1 MALSRATGLCR
12 LALRTQWV
20 CARVLSSVAA
30 GGEAASDDVKP
41 RRLVDLE
48 ALRRERGPRPPA
60 EPASP
65 RRMLSSLKP
74 SYEQVQLNKAITRCT
89 SVDKVLELALAQPAL
104 LNGVIVSTALSVIA
118 RLMGNR
124 EAALGLKAD
133 ARFKQLMKAAL
144 VMMESG
150 RMDAQGFS
158 NMLYA
163 CGQLGIAP
171 PPSWLRV
178 YFESSALVLGEFV
191 PQALSNTMYSC
202 GQLGFKPPD
211 EWLRYFWHID
221 ASKMSMSIPQDFSN
235 TMYACVQ
242 LGIMPAPDWLQRF
255 WHASALKLGDFNQQN
270 YSNVIY
276 ACGQLGIVP
285 PVDWLQRFWHDTTLV
300 LGEFSPQ
307 NFNLTLYSCGQL
319 GITPPADWL
328 QRFWHASALKLVE
341 FIPQEFGNT
350 IYACGQLGITPP
362 VEWML
367 RYWQASAAKMG
378 DFIPQNFSN
387 IIISIGQLGLRPPT
401 DWLQSFSESFE
412 RLLPAM
418 DRQCLVNT
426 ALALATLEL
435 WELPAWPSLWEHLC
449 RSMPQDA
456 AGWDADARIHGRQW
470 YQAYQAAAME
480 RPGLLLAPDP
490 ELLSACRK
498 CWIEGM
504 DEKSSRLHADVSTC
518 LTSMGIT
525 HTNERWCER
534 AERSIDIVIEGA
546 GAPVALEVDGP
557 THFLQDGRQDG
568 RTQLRN
574 RMLAAHGWRVV
585 VLNHRD
591 WDVRGADMQREDY
604 LRNLL
609 AQRM

>member
-20 CARVLSSVAA
+20 GARVLSSVAA
-30 GGEAASDDVKP
+30 GGEAPSDDVKP

-65 RRMLSSLKP
+65 RRVLSSLKP

-202 GQLGFKPPD
+202 GQLGIKPPD

-235 TMYACVQ
+235 TIYGCGQ
-242 LGIMPAPDWLQRF
+242 LGVVPAPDWLQRF
-255 WHASALKLGDFNQQN
+255 WHASALKISKWNPQDFSNVMYGCAQLGIKPPAEWLQHFWAHMVLKLGDFNQQN
-270 YSNVIY
+270 YSN
-276 ACGQLGIVP
+276 L
-285 PVDWLQRFWHDTTLV
+285 
-300 LGEFSPQ
+300 
-307 NFNLTLYSCGQL
+307 LYSCGQL
-319 GITPPADWL
+319 GITPPDDWL
-328 QRFWHASALKLVE
+328 QRFWHASCPKLREFLPQGLSNMLLGCAQLNAL
-341 FIPQEFGNT
+341 
-350 IYACGQLGITPP
+350 PP
-362 VEWML
+362 DYWL
-367 RYWQASAAKMG
+367 RSYS
-378 DFIPQNFSN
+378 D
-387 IIISIGQLGLRPPT
+387 
-401 DWLQSFSESFE
+401 SFE
-412 RLLPAM
+412 RLLPTM
-418 DRQCLVNT
+418 NRQDLSNT
-426 ALALATLEL
+426 AVSLAMLGL
-435 WELPAWPSLWEHLC
+435 WELRVWPGLWEHFC
-449 RSMPQDA
+449 RSWPRDS
-456 AGWDADARIHGRQW
+456 AGWDAETRLHARQL
-470 YQAYQAAAME
+470 YQVFQTAAVE
-480 RPGLLLAPDP
+480 RPGLLRALEP
-490 ELLSACRK
+490 ELFDVSRQS
-498 CWIEGM
+498 WIEGM
-504 DEKSSRLHADVSTC
+504 DEWSSKLHADVSTF
-518 LTSMGIT
+518 LTSMGVA

-534 AERSIDIVIEGA
+534 AERSIDIAIEGS

-591 WDVRGADMQREDY
+591 WEFLGADAQREEF
-604 LRNLL
+604 LRRLL
-609 AQRM
+609 A